1 MDSCGEYEDMP
12 EFMQIQ
18 WISTVNTH
26 HTHIKSKARVETGVR
41 LLQETDLDSWVER
54 RDPRELMLPWW
65 SYTCSHAT
73 RVCTGQ
79 HNSYG
84 ISFARWMFLT
94 GNVKFMEGKQISV
107 SSWSSRKYEWIF
119 LKRKKNSSCFHHS
132 TQLKTL
138 LWLCCSPCWEKGV
151 AVSTAFHTT
160 VSYICVILWTCN

>member
-26 HTHIKSKARVETGVR
+26 HTHIKRKARVVTGVR
-41 LLQETDLDSWVER
+41 LLQETDLDRWVER
-54 RDPRELMLPWW
+54 RDPCELMLPWW

-94 GNVKFMEGKQISV
+94 GNMKFMEGKQISV
-107 SSWSSRKYEWIF
+107 SSWSSRKHERIF
-119 LKRKKNSSCFHHS
+119 LKRKKNFVMFSSFNSAKNLALTLFSLLRKRGCSKHS
-132 TQLKTL
+132 FSYYSL
-138 LWLCCSPCWEKGV
+138 LHLCHS
-151 AVSTAFHTT
+151 
-160 VSYICVILWTCN
+160 LDL